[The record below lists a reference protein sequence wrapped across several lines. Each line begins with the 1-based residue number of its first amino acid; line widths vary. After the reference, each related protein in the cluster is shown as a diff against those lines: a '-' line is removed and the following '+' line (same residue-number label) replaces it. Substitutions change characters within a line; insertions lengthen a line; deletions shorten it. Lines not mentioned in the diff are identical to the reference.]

1 MFHGTGVAPR
11 PLKPTDPKPRRMASA
26 ANIAASP
33 EAPAPAKKSKKGLII
48 GVLVLLLAAGGGAA
62 WFFLGKSK
70 AEAEHGEDGAAA
82 DAKAVLAP
90 AVYLA
95 LDPAFVVNLEDPVAP
110 RYLQAEIQ
118 IMARDALAMES
129 AKAHLPRIRNALL
142 MLLGQQKP
150 ADLVSREGKE
160 KLQLAALAEVQKVLQ
175 AETGKPVVEAV
186 YFTSFVMQ

>member
-1 MFHGTGVAPR
+1 
-11 PLKPTDPKPRRMASA
+11 MASA

-48 GVLVLLLAAGGGAA
+48 GVLVALLAAGGGAA

-70 AEAEHGEDGAAA
+70 SEHAQAEKEAA
-82 DAKAVLAP
+82 DVAAVPAP

-110 RYLQAEIQ
+110 RYLQVEVQ
-118 IMARDALAMES
+118 IMARDALAIEA
-129 AKAHLPRIRNALL
+129 AKVHLPRIRNALL

-150 ADLVSREGKE
+150 ADLATREGKE
-160 KLQLAALAEVQKVLQ
+160 KLQLAALAEVQKVLT

>member
-1 MFHGTGVAPR
+1 
-11 PLKPTDPKPRRMASA
+11 MASA

-33 EAPAPAKKSKKGLII
+33 EAAPAKKSKLGLII
-48 GVLVLLLAAGGGAA
+48 GLVVMLLAGGGGAA

-70 AEAEHGEDGAAA
+70 SEDAHGEGKAAAEAAA
-82 DAKAVLAP
+82 VPAP

-110 RYLQAEIQ
+110 RYLQAEVQ
-118 IMARDALAMES
+118 IMARDALAMDA

-150 ADLVSREGKE
+150 ADLSTREGKE
-160 KLQLAALAEVQKVLQ
+160 KLQLAALAEIQKVLK